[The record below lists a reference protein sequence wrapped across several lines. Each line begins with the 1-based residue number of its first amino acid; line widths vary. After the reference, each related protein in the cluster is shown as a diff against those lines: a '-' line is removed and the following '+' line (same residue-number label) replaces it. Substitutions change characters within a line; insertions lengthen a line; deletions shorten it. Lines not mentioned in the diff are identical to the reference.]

1 MKLSVALCT
10 YNGARF
16 IEKQLLSILQ
26 QDLPISEIVVSDDG
40 SKDATMDIVNHLA
53 QEHPKVLWT
62 IRQTQSNVGVIKNF
76 EKAISLCTGDI
87 IFLADQDDLWRKDKT
102 QKIVTFF
109 DSYPEKDVV
118 FTDADLIN
126 ADGNLVTHHSLLE
139 AWQLLPCIDLW
150 EAGFSME
157 IMMFCNRATG
167 ATIAFKRNCREK
179 FLPFGQDSQYLHD
192 YQIAMYACIN
202 NSLGLIKERL
212 IQYRQ
217 HGANVQGVAKDNWV
231 YETNLSQPQLLL
243 EAIEPVPLRPFCRKY
258 HSARLDFY
266 QTRTDAYSTLK
277 GKFRLLTKIS
287 QYKLFYGRLWKLFLT
302 SDLFYGISANLRKK
316 LINHLISKK

>member
-16 IEKQLLSILQ
+16 IEEQLLSILQ
-26 QDLPISEIVVSDDG
+26 QDYPVNEIVICDDG
-40 SKDATMDIVNHLA
+40 SLDETIDIVNHLA
-53 QEHPKVLWT
+53 QEHTEVHWT
-62 IRQTQSNVGVIKNF
+62 IRQSQTNIGVIKNF

-102 QKIVTFF
+102 QQIVGFF
-109 DSYPEKDVV
+109 DTNLEKDVV
-118 FTDADLIN
+118 FTDAELIN
-126 ADGNLVTHHSLLE
+126 EEGKPVTTHSLLD
-139 AWQLLPCIDLW
+139 AWQLLPSIDLW
-150 EAGFSME
+150 EMGFALE

-167 ATIAFKRNCREK
+167 ATMAFKKSCREK
-179 FLPFGQDSQYLHD
+179 FLPFDQAPNYLHD

-202 NSLGLIKERL
+202 NSLGLINDRL

-217 HGANVQGVAKDNWV
+217 HGSNVQGVAKDNWV
-231 YETNLSQPQLLL
+231 YENNPFQPHLLL
-243 EAIEPVPLRPFCRKY
+243 EMIEPVPVRPFCRKY

-287 QYKLFYGRLWKLFLT
+287 QYKHFYGSLWKLFLS
-302 SDLFYGISANLRKK
+302 SDLSYGISAKLRKK
-316 LINHLISKK
+316 LIDYQNYTK